1 MLSKPSSPHAPVAQ
15 PPPMYRSQSI
25 RCSPLKP
32 SLHSSALSTCD
43 SAKAFSC
50 STTSSSDALYIAPTL
65 SETLPAL
72 GQFPPASQTSC
83 MATYPMEGSPPVAK
97 PNARRCLPYHKLPDF
112 MDSGPGADMKGSLG
126 SYTTAR
132 RRSSWL
138 KYEPLNLALSARESQ
153 AGDPLTVAP
162 RAGFLGESSVVYLYE
177 NRIRTLFQASIRSS
191 PAMKNCGSALMH
203 AISGDNATGIPSVT
217 SGDQRMVYSPYD
229 YEVKKVTKKRY
240 IKLGSQLYS
249 QVVKG
254 VAPADSN
261 VSGGRNYLDD
271 FDPLLMI
278 VGHHALLTGLALPP
292 DVPHLFRLTC
302 ITKTSNQLLNTHFL
316 DDNVSS
322 DMHLSTV
329 LNNLCPADWFVPGS
343 KISSSYCTM
352 KDGVYNAT
360 IPIDPSQIPAFLRD
374 GPTCLNSFAVWN
386 KTKTA
391 VVRGAPSII
400 TPTGTSHT
408 HRVRFVALLH
418 RSSMWDGPQE
428 PTNEELL
435 RLALRAIILR
445 IVAPDLLKNGI
456 YTKAFHHGG
465 MPDLEIQSP
474 EGGPRGNAAE
484 KRDREEAALGE
495 GEQPNKLHT
504 AREDPMEVNDQP
516 LPTFGLPSPTPAK
529 TPGGPPPSNTPTAN
543 LRDGDGFLK
552 DVAAAQPI
560 HEGYDTQYPAHI
572 MAFAEYCQYAEEM
585 MNNP

>member
-1 MLSKPSSPHAPVAQ
+1 
-15 PPPMYRSQSI
+15 
-25 RCSPLKP
+25 
-32 SLHSSALSTCD
+32 
-43 SAKAFSC
+43 
-50 STTSSSDALYIAPTL
+50 
-65 SETLPAL
+65 
-72 GQFPPASQTSC
+72 
-83 MATYPMEGSPPVAK
+83 
-97 PNARRCLPYHKLPDF
+97 
-112 MDSGPGADMKGSLG
+112 
-126 SYTTAR
+126 
-132 RRSSWL
+132 
-138 KYEPLNLALSARESQ
+138 
-153 AGDPLTVAP
+153 
-162 RAGFLGESSVVYLYE
+162 
-177 NRIRTLFQASIRSS
+177 
-191 PAMKNCGSALMH
+191 MKNCGSALMH
-203 AISGDNATGIPSVT
+203 AISGYNATGIPSVT

-292 DVPHLFRLTC
+292 DVPHLFRLTG

-329 LNNLCPADWFVPGS
+329 LNNLCPTDWFVPGS

-352 KDGVYNAT
+352 KDGVYSAT

-516 LPTFGLPSPTPAK
+516 LPTFGLPSPTLAK
-529 TPGGPPPSNTPTAN
+529 TPGGTPPSNTPTAN

-585 MNNP
+585 MNNPVVQMLNVGIQPRSFRDGTINLNHTTAYALRGFIQAFPIHVTIPDCVEVFLTLEQPKAEAMERSVKIKLANQAVTRDLNHVKAAIKALSTSTTEWLTDTLKKSARRAGPNWKSQ